1 MSCCVCGDKARW
13 YDDRTMTCYCTAC
26 AEEEARARIDAM
38 PTRELLELLGFEEES
53 YE

>member
-13 YDDRTMTCYCTAC
+13 YDDRTMSSYCTAC
-26 AEEEARARIDAM
+26 AVDEARARIDAM
-38 PTRELLELLGFEEES
+38 PAGELLELLGFEEES